1 VCGGCKRVM
10 DALRN
15 RVPTNKRRRRQAQ
28 HDGTL
33 RATNKRLNAQS
44 AAVRRALVA
53 EVRTVQEFRGRVG
66 DVLNKLPSELR
77 KGLRQLLE
85 KTVDAMESPLLRD
98 PELLNQL
105 LQVCPLLPPTPCSTV
120 CACPRVPCVR
130 ALEYHVCVPS
140 STVCACSLCSRPI
153 RVRCR
158 YCARTRAS
166 TTRRTSLRSSFS
178 RI

>member
-53 EVRTVQEFRGRVG
+53 EVRSLEEFRGRVG

-85 KTVDAMESPLLRD
+85 KTVDATESPLLRD

-130 ALEYHVCVPS
+130 AL
-140 STVCACSLCSRPI
+140 CAHRPI

-158 YCARTRAS
+158 YCTNEGFHHQENFTALIIQQNLMALTVPPRLMR
-166 TTRRTSLRSSFS
+166 
-178 RI
+178 